1 VLAPKKK
8 KKITTKTKLTLS
20 PPSFSLFASF
30 YFSEERRK
38 KMAAT
43 RTIVLVPLIV
53 GLLLSVCNLVA
64 CRVEETNNNNHN
76 GDGSDS
82 GGKQPVFTIPWS
94 SDPKVQANYN
104 VQWASLGVKD
114 IQPSSSVFTS
124 ATFPNGWT
132 TKGDRHISYMDPE
145 GLKRAQAF
153 IKTDMWDMKS
163 RVHFINVERA
173 REIKQEAMDRNLKK
187 KRDLAIA
194 IKELSQDSSGD
205 GFAVYVKDD
214 HTDHMREFMMGVS
227 SQPGLEVIDQA
238 NQYYLIGYTD
248 SNTIANEAVTQLRS
262 VTEDTSIMY
271 CDMVNIGQGPRNKIN
286 AKDWAFEWS
295 RDPETREITVDKIHM
310 RDW

>member
-1 VLAPKKK
+1 
-8 KKITTKTKLTLS
+8 
-20 PPSFSLFASF
+20 
-30 YFSEERRK
+30 
-38 KMAAT
+38 
-43 RTIVLVPLIV
+43 
-53 GLLLSVCNLVA
+53 
-64 CRVEETNNNNHN
+64 
-76 GDGSDS
+76 
-82 GGKQPVFTIPWS
+82 
-94 SDPKVQANYN
+94 
-104 VQWASLGVKD
+104 
-114 IQPSSSVFTS
+114 
-124 ATFPNGWT
+124 
-132 TKGDRHISYMDPE
+132 MDPE